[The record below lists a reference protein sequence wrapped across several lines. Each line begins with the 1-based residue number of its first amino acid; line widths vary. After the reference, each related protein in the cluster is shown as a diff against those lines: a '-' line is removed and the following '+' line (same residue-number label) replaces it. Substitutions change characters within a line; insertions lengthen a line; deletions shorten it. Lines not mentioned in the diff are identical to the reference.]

1 MLLCS
6 FSSLVSDS
14 LYVIAWPAR
23 RAGQQSCWAVWMVV
37 SVDDFHCI
45 MLAAGGLL
53 EEPCFCG
60 LVEGAEGALRWLAG
74 AGQRAGAR
82 RQCRQPVALGLGLLL
97 FSSRMVIS
105 R

>member
-37 SVDDFHCI
+37 SVDGFHCVVP
-45 MLAAGGLL
+45 AGSLL
-53 EEPCFCG
+53 VEPCFCG
-60 LVEGAEGALRWLAG
+60 LVADTGQALRWLEPDRELEPG
-74 AGQRAGAR
+74 VSVV
-82 RQCRQPVALGLGLLL
+82 CR
-97 FSSRMVIS
+97 SR
-105 R
+105 